1 MNAEPAA
8 ELLPDLGGES
18 YLELLRRF
26 HTVLQPRSY
35 LEIGSKSGQSL
46 ALAECPSIAIDPAFE
61 LDPSFMGRKR
71 ICSLHQMPSDRFFEE
86 VDPRTLLGRT
96 VDLAFLDGMHLAE
109 YLLRDFANTERF
121 CRRNS
126 IIVLHDCVPVE
137 AAIARREPADFAA
150 MNGSAHP
157 HWWAGDVWKTVVL
170 LKRFRPDL
178 RIYSFDAEPTGL
190 VVVTNLDPASTT
202 IADNY
207 DAMLAAIREMD
218 LTAFGVRAFVD
229 SLDMM
234 STRRLR
240 TQAEFS
246 AYFWL

>member
-1 MNAEPAA
+1 MNPEPAA
-8 ELLPDLGGES
+8 ELYPDLAGES

-35 LEIGSKSGQSL
+35 LEIGSKNGLSL
-46 ALAECPSIAIDPAFE
+46 GLANCASIAIDPAFD
-61 LDPSFMGRKR
+61 LDPSFMGRKP

-86 VDPRTLLGRT
+86 CDPRALLGRT
-96 VDLAFLDGMHLAE
+96 VDFAFLDGMHLAE
-109 YLLRDFANTERF
+109 YLLRDFANTERC
-121 CRRNS
+121 CRKNS
-126 IIVLHDCVPVE
+126 VIALHDCVPVE
-137 AAIARREPADFAA
+137 AAVARREPADFAA
-150 MNGSAHP
+150 MNASAHP
-157 HWWAGDVWKTVVL
+157 GWWAGDVWKTVVL

-178 RIYSFDAEPTGL
+178 RITSFDAEPTGL

-218 LTAFGVRAFVD
+218 LAAFGVRAFIE
-229 SLDMM
+229 SLDLI

-240 TQAEFS
+240 TQADFS
-246 AYFWL
+246 AYYWL